1 MLFVK
6 EYSFRGNHAERVLRL
21 TTHLGNDKEIKIFD
35 RNVDVYI
42 IAPLI
47 GFLYGRKAELD
58 KSNAETKIFPEQLSN
73 EQTTLQYN
81 YRLIM
86 LLDKKHEASFEER
99 VNKAFRYYGNEG
111 EQTILD
117 EQLFEQYV
125 RGGVDVLYEK
135 LIENAITTEE
145 YLKNLYDFLDEF
157 DARYNDAV
165 HTDSILELC
174 RIAKK

>member
-58 KSNAETKIFPEQLSN
+58 KSNAETKIFPEH
-73 EQTTLQYN
+73 
-81 YRLIM
+81 
-86 LLDKKHEASFEER
+86 D
-99 VNKAFRYYGNEG
+99 
-111 EQTILD
+111 
-117 EQLFEQYV
+117 
-125 RGGVDVLYEK
+125 
-135 LIENAITTEE
+135 
-145 YLKNLYDFLDEF
+145 
-157 DARYNDAV
+157 
-165 HTDSILELC
+165 
-174 RIAKK
+174 